1 MNPVVLE
8 RRRSTLIDE
17 ARSLKDAVGDTDPS
31 DEQRTRI
38 DAIRTEVD
46 SIDADLQRSSALD
59 KLVEKDDKP
68 EEKPADSEWEKRC
81 RDYSLTAVVAEQCS
95 LSGRRDTGSER
106 EISDELSRRSGRS
119 YEGTPVPVEALSTRA
134 VTTTAPSAGPGSRI
148 VPTDYRPG
156 DYIDLLRDA
165 LVTRGL
171 GIRVLRGLSG
181 DVSIP
186 KAQAGA
192 TAGWATETGAL
203 SEHDLEFDTPVTMS
217 PRKVG
222 AFGSWTARMMLQSS
236 PDIEQL
242 FRADFA
248 ASLAHAIDSAVITG
262 GTGQE
267 PDGVIATVTN
277 TARTGDTNGLALTMA
292 QIYDL
297 ALTVDQ
303 ANIGQGQRAFLTDSA
318 TKYSLSQTLKF
329 AGVGGTI
336 WDGGQLLGMRAVAS
350 EIVPT
355 EDHGT
360 GTDLSQIIY
369 GNWSDLILGYWQDLD
384 LLVNPYESSAY
395 KAGSVMIRLMA
406 HADIAFRHEEAF
418 GYYDAI
424 IV

>member
-17 ARSLKDAVGDTDPS
+17 ARSLKDTVGDKDPS

-38 DAIRTEVD
+38 DAIRDEVD

-68 EEKPADSEWEKRC
+68 EQKPADSEWETRC
-81 RDYSLTAVVAEQCS
+81 RDFSLTAVVADQCS

-106 EISDELSRRSGRS
+106 EISEELSRRSGRS

-134 VTTTAPSAGPGSRI
+134 VTTTAPAAGPGSRI

-203 SEHDLEFDTPVTMS
+203 SEQDLEFETPVTMS

-267 PDGVIATVTN
+267 PNGVISTISN
-277 TARTGDTNGLALTMA
+277 TARTGDTNGVALTMA

-297 ALTVDQ
+297 ALTVDE
-303 ANIGQGQRAFLTDSA
+303 ANIGQGQRAFLTDTA
-318 TKYSLSQTLKF
+318 TKYSLSQNLKF

-350 EIVPT
+350 EIVPK

-360 GTDLSQIIY
+360 GTDLSQLIY